1 MIDGVLSAL
10 RDVYDPELDES
21 LVDLQFVDDV
31 RVQEGQVEVVLRL
44 PTFWCAPNFAY
55 LMAHDAR
62 EAVLRVPGVRSVRV
76 TLRDHMYSDEISS
89 GKPFAEAFG
98 DQAESDD
105 LAELR
110 QLFNRKAFGMRQ
122 EQLVHFLREV
132 GLSAGEVVALRT
144 DSVLPRGA
152 APLLRQ
158 YLQRRTRLGVAGDVL
173 ITDVYGRA
181 IPAQQLDTY
190 LREQRRLRI
199 SMTFNALMC
208 KGLLGTRYELP
219 HPSPLPEVEGTRSK
233 EARR

>member
-1 MIDGVLSAL
+1 
-10 RDVYDPELDES
+10 
-21 LVDLQFVDDV
+21 
-31 RVQEGQVEVVLRL
+31 
-44 PTFWCAPNFAY
+44 
-55 LMAHDAR
+55 MAHDAR
-62 EAVLRVPGVRSVRV
+62 AAVLRVPGVRGVRV

-122 EQLVHFLREV
+122 EQLVHFLQQV
-132 GLSAGEVVALRT
+132 GLSAHEIVALRT
-144 DSVLPRGA
+144 DNVLPRGA

-158 YLQRRTRLGVAGDVL
+158 YLQRRTRLGINGDAL
-173 ITDVYGRA
+173 ITDVHGRVITA
-181 IPAQQLDTY
+181 HSLDTH
-190 LREQRRLRI
+190 LREQRRQRI

-208 KGLLGTRYELP
+208 KGLLNTRYELP
-219 HPSPLPEVEGTRSK
+219 HPGPLPEVEGTLSK